1 MARYM
6 IRPRAHD
13 EWSSDDCSRPS
24 SLTVDDRV
32 EVDTGLVSADGHRI
46 YRIQPPVGFG
56 RDEEW

>member
-1 MARYM
+1 MARYT

-13 EWSSDDCSRPS
+13 EWSSDDCPRPS

-32 EVDTGLVSADGHRI
+32 EVDTGLVSVDGHRI
-46 YRIQPPVGFG
+46 YRTQPPVGFG